1 MLICSCLFFFSFLP
15 LFHSFPSAFKWVAE
29 PVFADQWKNRAG
41 CSSNG
46 MLRTLAFISEIPN
59 HGKEKILEQKCNRSR
74 FLKLHTALFPS
85 WSVERR

>member
-1 MLICSCLFFFSFLP
+1 MLICSCLFFFSFLS

-59 HGKEKILEQKCNRSR
+59 TTEKRRYLSR
-74 FLKLHTALFPS
+74 NVTEAGF
-85 WSVERR
+85 

>member
-29 PVFADQWKNRAG
+29 PVFAGQWKNRAG

-46 MLRTLAFISEIPN
+46 MLMILAFISEIPN
-59 HGKEKILEQKCNRSR
+59 TMEKRRYLNRNVTEAG
-74 FLKLHTALFPS
+74 F
-85 WSVERR
+85 